1 MQLSGY
7 PIKFKVNLKSMKTR
21 TLIWAW
27 PTRVFHWMLAIG
39 FASAYILGDFDDYR
53 QFHFAFGAMVGVLA
67 LMRIIYGFIGPRYS
81 RFSNFPVGLKNQIAF
96 AKSVFSKQTDYI
108 GHNPVASLVML
119 GIMITGVFTAVSG
132 YLLYL
137 NESQGEMLFA
147 GGYFVEEA
155 HEIFANVFLGLVI
168 FHLAGV
174 LVDLFL
180 HGKAGAFLSIF
191 NGFKSVEAKPG
202 KLNILHQ
209 LFGILWICLTVGI
222 FYLAFSLPPLVEKV
236 EGKEGGSKYELHENN
251 GD

>member
-39 FASAYILGDFDDYR
+39 FAFAYILGDFDDYR

-119 GIMITGVFTAVSG
+119 GIMITGVFTAISG
-132 YLLYL
+132 YLQYL
-137 NESQGEMLFA
+137 NESQGEILFV
-147 GGYFVEEA
+147 GGYFVKEA

-180 HGKAGAFLSIF
+180 HGKAGAFFSIF
-191 NGFKSVEAKPG
+191 NGFKSVEAKPASIG
-202 KLNILHQ
+202 TFLQ
-209 LFGILWICLTVGI
+209 FFGVIWIFAAIFI
-222 FYLAFSLPPLVEKV
+222 FYLAFNLSPLEKNDQNRDDEV
-236 EGKEGGSKYELHENN
+236 KSEQNDDH
-251 GD
+251 DD